1 MVNQL
6 IFIKSLIFNI
16 LFYSLSAIIG
26 VLFSPILVSK
36 PLSIKLTNIWAKI
49 TIYMLNTIC
58 NIKIDIQNFES
69 FAKGKF
75 LFAVRHESVLETILF
90 LAYFPNV
97 KYVLKKELLYIPF
110 YGLFVWRC
118 GHIIINRNG
127 RASSIYLMLK
137 KIKNNLNKNESIVI
151 FPHGTRVKASAN
163 VEIKSGIYALYK
175 HLNITIIPVHMSTAE
190 FWDKKGFIKRP
201 GLVKVKFYKPISNSY
216 KKIDFIKLLNSKL
229 N

>member
-16 LFYSLSAIIG
+16 LFYSLSTIIG
-26 VLFSPILVSK
+26 VIFFPILISK
-36 PLSIKLTNIWAKI
+36 PLTIKITNIWAKI
-49 TIYMLNTIC
+49 TIYMLNSIC
-58 NIKIDIQNFES
+58 NIKIDIQNLES
-69 FAKGKF
+69 FTKGQV

-175 HLNITIIPVHMSTAE
+175 HLNIKIIPVHMSTAE